1 MMLSAVQPLLSCS
14 CITYKSQWGSLVQD
28 EVSRSYH
35 GISVFMTGIGVK
47 KVVKRKLYNLNLL
60 PTCRNST

>member
-14 CITYKSQWGSLVQD
+14 CITYKGQWGSLVQD

-35 GISVFMTGIGVK
+35 GISVFMTGIAVK
-47 KVVKRKLYNLNLL
+47 KVVKEEIIQLELVAYLQE
-60 PTCRNST
+60 

>member
-14 CITYKSQWGSLVQD
+14 SITYKGQWGSLVQD

-47 KVVKRKLYNLNLL
+47 KVVKEEIIQLELVAYLQE
-60 PTCRNST
+60 

>member
-1 MMLSAVQPLLSCS
+1 MMLSAVQPLLSGS
-14 CITYKSQWGSLVQD
+14 CITYKGQWGSLVQD

-47 KVVKRKLYNLNLL
+47 KVVKEEIIQLELVAYLQE
-60 PTCRNST
+60 

>member
-1 MMLSAVQPLLSCS
+1 MMLSAVQLLLSCS
-14 CITYKSQWGSLVQD
+14 CITYKGQWGSLVQG

-47 KVVKRKLYNLNLL
+47 KAVKEEIIQLELVAYLQE
-60 PTCRNST
+60 

>member
-14 CITYKSQWGSLVQD
+14 CITYKGQWGSLVQD

-35 GISVFMTGIGVK
+35 GISVFMTGIRVK
-47 KVVKRKLYNLNLL
+47 KVVKEEIIQLELVAYLQE
-60 PTCRNST
+60 

>member
-14 CITYKSQWGSLVQD
+14 CITYKGQWGSLVQD

-47 KVVKRKLYNLNLL
+47 KVVKEEIRQLELVAYLQE
-60 PTCRNST
+60 

>member
-14 CITYKSQWGSLVQD
+14 WITYKGQWGSLVQD

-47 KVVKRKLYNLNLL
+47 KVVKEEIIQLELVAYLQE
-60 PTCRNST
+60 

>member
-14 CITYKSQWGSLVQD
+14 CITYKGQWGSLVQD

-47 KVVKRKLYNLNLL
+47 KVVKEEITQLELVAYLQE
-60 PTCRNST
+60 

>member
-14 CITYKSQWGSLVQD
+14 CITYKGQWGSLVQD

-47 KVVKRKLYNLNLL
+47 KVVIEEIVQLELVAYLQE
-60 PTCRNST
+60 

>member
-1 MMLSAVQPLLSCS
+1 MMLSAVQPLLNCS
-14 CITYKSQWGSLVQD
+14 CITYKGQWGSLVQD

-47 KVVKRKLYNLNLL
+47 KVVKEEIIQLELVAYLQE
-60 PTCRNST
+60 

>member
-14 CITYKSQWGSLVQD
+14 CITYKGQWGSLVQD

-47 KVVKRKLYNLNLL
+47 KVVKEEIIQLELAAYLQE
-60 PTCRNST
+60 

>member
-14 CITYKSQWGSLVQD
+14 CITYKGQWGSLVQV

-47 KVVKRKLYNLNLL
+47 KVVKEEIIQLELVAYLQE
-60 PTCRNST
+60 

>member
-14 CITYKSQWGSLVQD
+14 CITYKGQWGSLVQD

-47 KVVKRKLYNLNLL
+47 KEEIIQLELVAYLQE
-60 PTCRNST
+60 